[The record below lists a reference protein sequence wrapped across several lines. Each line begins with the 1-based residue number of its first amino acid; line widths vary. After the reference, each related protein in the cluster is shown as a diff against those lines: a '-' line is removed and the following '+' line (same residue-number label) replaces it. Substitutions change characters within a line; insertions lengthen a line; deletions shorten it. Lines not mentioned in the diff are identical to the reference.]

1 MAKHDLNA
9 HVEILKSAYRRKR
22 NLMLQTIRQTF
33 PQKVS
38 CTEPQGGLFTWLT
51 FPRGFDTTLFMRNCA
66 LPKAKVAYVPGA
78 SFFPEKIEQN
88 HARFNFSGQPD
99 EIIVKGITALA
110 TYVKQEIAK
119 S

>member
-78 SFFPEKIEQN
+78 SFFPDKIEQN